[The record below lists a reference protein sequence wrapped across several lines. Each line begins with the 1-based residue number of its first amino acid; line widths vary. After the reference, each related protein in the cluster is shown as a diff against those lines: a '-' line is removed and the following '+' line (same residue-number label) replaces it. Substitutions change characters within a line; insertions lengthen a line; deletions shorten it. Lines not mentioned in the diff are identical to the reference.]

1 MSKRFP
7 RVELDGLV
15 VDVMEG
21 TEHFIQIL
29 ITVRNCDEVYHT
41 GAVYHVEDT
50 VENRSIADRIIKA
63 IRAGHLVKD
72 GRTLKNSKGEKWV
85 TFICSRYIM
94 EPRLKDIEKT
104 LSRLGF

>member
-15 VDVMEG
+15 VNVMEG

-29 ITVRNCDEVYHT
+29 ITARNCDDVYHT

-50 VENRSIADRIIKA
+50 VENRSMADRIVNA

-72 GRTLKNSKGEKWV
+72 GRAEKNPKGEKWV

>member
-1 MSKRFP
+1 MTKRFP
-7 RVELDGLV
+7 PVELDGLIV
-15 VDVMEG
+15 HVMEG
-21 TEHFIQIL
+21 TDHFIQIL
-29 ITVRNCDEVYHT
+29 ITARNCDEVYHT

-50 VENRSIADRIIKA
+50 VENRSTATRIIKA

-72 GRTLKNSKGEKWV
+72 GRTEKNSKGEKWV
-85 TFICSRYIM
+85 TFVCSRYIM